1 MLAVKIL
8 LDIKAGIK
16 LYIYIY
22 IYIYILTF
30 LVGVDVSSR
39 GIT

>member
-1 MLAVKIL
+1 MLGVKIL
-8 LDIKAGIK
+8 LEIKTDIK
-16 LYIYIY
+16 LY

>member
-8 LDIKAGIK
+8 LDIKTGIK
-16 LYIYIY
+16 LYTFF
-22 IYIYILTF
+22 LTF
-30 LVGVDVSSR
+30 LVGLDVISR

>member
-8 LDIKAGIK
+8 LDIKTGIK
-16 LYIYIY
+16 KN

-30 LVGVDVSSR
+30 LAGVEVSSC

>member
-1 MLAVKIL
+1 MLAVKIQ
-8 LDIKAGIK
+8 LDIKTDMNIH
-16 LYIYIY
+16 IYIFF
-22 IYIYILTF
+22 LNS

>member
-8 LDIKAGIK
+8 LDIKTGIK
-16 LYIYIY
+16 LYVF
-22 IYIYILTF
+22 LTF
-30 LVGVDVSSR
+30 LVGVDASSR